1 MDATFTID
9 DIARTSDEAAVRA
22 EFDRRTLAAVR
33 VLSLLA
39 IPLGFGHMLAGLTEY
54 IARRGISGVVSFLVP
69 TLVFIAVRKK
79 ARMRLA
85 AFVRQRVRGVAMFFG
100 LALTASLVVFHGGTE
115 GMVAMAV
122 LVTMTFLA
130 YRLLP
135 AEHIL
140 LHVALSAISV
150 VCAVA
155 MPNVREPAEAMFA
168 PPLVLNGVILG
179 AALWL
184 SRRARRQ
191 IVAEW
196 TERRT
201 SARAQIRMRDEL
213 LYAREIQ
220 LAMLPEKPPQLDW
233 VDVAGLSIP
242 ATEVGGDYYDYFV
255 AGNRL
260 AMVCGDVAGH
270 GLASGLVL
278 ASLRSGFTLLR
289 DSLDRPA
296 EVLQRLHDLIAQTSR
311 RRMLATVAVVL
322 LDRDAKRAT
331 IASAGHPPILVRRD
345 GSIRAVELFAPPL
358 GVRLPVDIP
367 QVTLDLAPGDLFVLH
382 SDGVYESRN
391 AADEIYGL
399 DRLAS
404 LVLAHPPDA
413 SAESLRDAIARDVE
427 AFRGGAAQDD
437 DVTIVV
443 GRYGSLLDR

>member
-1 MDATFTID
+1 MEPGWSLD
-9 DIARTSDEAAVRA
+9 DVARTSDDAAVRA
-22 EFDRRTLAAVR
+22 EFDRRTLIAVR
-33 VLSLLA
+33 VLSILG
-39 IPLGFGHMLAGLTEY
+39 IPIGFGHMIAGLSGGGT
-54 IARRGISGVVSFLVP
+54 RRGIFGVASFLVP
-69 TLVFIAVRKK
+69 ALVFFSVRKK
-79 ARMRLA
+79 APRRLA
-85 AFVRQRVRGVAMFFG
+85 SWVRGRVRGVAIFFA
-100 LALTASLVVFHGGTE
+100 LACTATVVIFHGGTE

-122 LVTMTFLA
+122 MITLGFVF
-130 YRLLP
+130 YRMLP

-140 LHVALSAISV
+140 LHVVLAGISIVAAIF
-150 VCAVA
+150 
-155 MPNVREPAEAMFA
+155 MPDPREPGEVMIV
-168 PPLVLNGVILG
+168 PPVILN
-179 AALWL
+179 AFVLASALFL
-184 SRRARRQ
+184 SRRARQQ
-191 IVAEW
+191 IVADW
-196 TERRT
+196 TERRA
-201 SARAQIRMRDEL
+201 SARTQIRMRDEL

-220 LAMLPEKPPQLDW
+220 LAMLPEKPPQLEW
-233 VDVAGLSIP
+233 VDVAGLSMP

-331 IASAGHPPILVRRD
+331 IASAGHPPILVRRN

-358 GVRLPVDIP
+358 GVRLPVAIP
-367 QVTLDLAPGDLFVLH
+367 QVTMDIAPGDLFVLH
-382 SDGVYESRN
+382 SDGVYEARN
-391 AADEIYGL
+391 ANDETYGL
-399 DRLAS
+399 DRLGA

-427 AFRGGAAQDD
+427 AFRDGAPQED

-443 GRYGSLLDR
+443 GRYGRLLD